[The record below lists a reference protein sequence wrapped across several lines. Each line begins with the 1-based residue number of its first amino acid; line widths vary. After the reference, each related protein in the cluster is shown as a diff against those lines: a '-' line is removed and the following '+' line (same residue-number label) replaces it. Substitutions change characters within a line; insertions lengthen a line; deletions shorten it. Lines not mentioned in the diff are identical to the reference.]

1 MSKLP
6 WRSRATAAASSWRAC
21 GGGKAIG
28 VIDDKVARW
37 VTGEKPSRPPMGKP
51 MKASAWPSRPLSSS
65 ARGKVGSG
73 GPSKLS
79 SARSCTR
86 SCRKKLTRR
95 VSGAASDPAL
105 RLPGICK
112 VNCCSAAVSS
122 GTTWALVTTVR
133 PSPTTKPVPRKVK
146 RGLANSLYRPSA
158 TTAGLAW
165 ATTSGRPACAVAGQ
179 VDRASAA
186 VAASHAPRASRTWP
200 SRAPCQRTISL
211 WRGCEFRCRCGKADD
226 VSKRSFQS
234 GTGCGL

>member
-65 ARGKVGSG
+65 ARDRVGSG

-79 SARSCTR
+79 RARSCVR
-86 SCRKKLTRR
+86 SWRSSVTRR

-146 RGLANSLYRPSA
+146 RGLASSLYRPRAS
-158 TTAGLAW
+158 TEGLAW
-165 ATTSGRPACAVAGQ
+165 ATTSGRPA
-179 VDRASAA
+179 R
-186 VAASHAPRASRTWP
+186 AASG
-200 SRAPCQRTISL
+200 SRARPARLAAQRPS
-211 WRGCEFRCRCGKADD
+211 WARRRRSAGWPGRAGGWGRGCNRGFRCRSERA
-226 VSKRSFQS
+226 
-234 GTGCGL
+234 L